1 MTDSKNKLT
10 LKTPS
15 KINIFLKV
23 TKKLPNGYHNI
34 ETIFLPLLEVFDTID
49 ISINSNKNTEQNITV
64 SCENNSVP
72 NDSNNLCYKVA
83 FAYFKQCDIKPDIN
97 IHITKNIPVA
107 AGMGGG
113 SSDAAAVLKLLQNK
127 YNILTNS
134 KLKGIASKL
143 GADIPYFLNPIPSIG
158 HGIGDEL
165 QPINLS
171 KKIHIVI
178 LAPLFPISAAWAYNN
193 LKRKENSKVPYI
205 NKISNHLSSGN
216 INKLSSELF
225 NDLSFAAYKK
235 FPILKIF
242 KDELI
247 NAGALNAEITG
258 SGPTLFAICKD
269 RKISHKVANYINL
282 KYNDSV
288 IKCFATICDSY
299 SYS

>member
-1 MTDSKNKLT
+1 MTDSKNILT

-23 TKKLPNGYHNI
+23 TEKLPNGYHNI
-34 ETIFLPLLEVFDTID
+34 ETIFLPLSEVFDTID
-49 ISINSNKNTEQNITV
+49 ISINSNNNTEQNITV
-64 SCENNSVP
+64 SCKNNSVP

-83 FAYFKQCDIKPDIN
+83 FAYFKQCDIKTDIN

-134 KLKGIASKL
+134 QLKGIASKF

-171 KKIHIVI
+171 RKIHVVI

-193 LKRKENSKVPYI
+193 LKRKENSNIFCI
-205 NKISNHLSSGN
+205 NKILNHLSSGN

-225 NDLSFAAYKK
+225 NDLSFAAYNK
-235 FPILKIF
+235 FPILRIF

-269 RKISHKVANYINL
+269 SKTSHKVANHINQ
-282 KYNDSV
+282 KYSDSL
-288 IKCFATICDSY
+288 IKCFATICESY
-299 SYS
+299 SNS